1 MRTVVL
7 AMLAM
12 LSAVTVVVAQEV
24 NRRDP
29 AAVAKAYLE
38 ACDRWDLEAAAQFM
52 RLPGEVESL
61 RTLLERQ
68 GQPMV
73 EQIIGEALCAPLT
86 RHVSHVT
93 GQAAVTGDECRVQAI
108 ATYSLPT
115 TLVLR
120 RQEEGTWD
128 VLLAE
133 SMSATTGAEEAIVLR
148 NVGLGSSVA
157 TDGQTAC
164 QSNLKQ
170 LMLAILM
177 YAQDHDEVL
186 PPAETWRDDL
196 MPYCRNAPS
205 FVCPVNPWGYTYN
218 TTLSKKPLG
227 QIANP
232 AEAIVLFEVGHVE
245 PNMAADLTKVKLAHR
260 HNGGDDF
267 AYADGH
273 VKWLSGQ

>member
-7 AMLAM
+7 AMLAVWPI
-12 LSAVTVVVAQEV
+12 AAAQAQEV

-38 ACDRWDLEAAAQFM
+38 ACDRWDLEAAAQLM

-120 RQEEGTWD
+120 RQEDGTWD

-148 NVGLGSSVA
+148 DVEVGGSVQ
-157 TDGQTAC
+157 TDDQTAC

-196 MPYCRNAPS
+196 MPYCRNARI
-205 FVCPVNPWGYTYN
+205 FVCPVNPWGYTYSVAV
-218 TTLSKKPLG
+218 SKKPLA
-227 QIANP
+227 QFADP
-232 AEAIVLFEVGHVE
+232 AETIALFEVGHVE
-245 PNMAADLTKVKLAHR
+245 PSMAADLTKVKLAHR
-260 HNGGDDF
+260 HNGGDNF
-267 AYADGH
+267 AYVDGH
-273 VKWLSGQ
+273 VKWLAGQ